1 MLAAFYFFQFLLRL
15 TLIFDFLLYL
25 FIVMKTHTFQKV
37 LNNAQGMHIL
47 PLIFALRDGTING
60 FFLHFLQKSS
70 QQVL

>member
-25 FIVMKTHTFQKV
+25 FIVMKTHTLQKV

-47 PLIFALRDGTING
+47 PLILALRDGTING

>member
-25 FIVMKTHTFQKV
+25 FIVVKTHTFQKV